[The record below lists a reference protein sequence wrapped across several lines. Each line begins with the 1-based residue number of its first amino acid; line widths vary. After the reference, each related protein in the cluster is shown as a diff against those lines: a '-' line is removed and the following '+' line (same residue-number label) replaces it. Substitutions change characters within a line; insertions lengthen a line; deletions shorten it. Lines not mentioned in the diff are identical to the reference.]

1 MERVTPGAMFA
12 AAALIGVMVL
22 PAVRLGADAP
32 RDPPGHRV
40 LAVSSRKPAPDF
52 AGASSAGARVGLV
65 GYGGHVV
72 LLDFWA
78 TWCTGCKLEIPWYID
93 FQKKYAR
100 AGLASVGVAM
110 DDEGWSVVKPYLA
123 VHPIAY
129 PVIVSTPDLATRY
142 DVTNLPVTVLI
153 DRHGRMADSHL
164 GVVDKIEWEGEI
176 RTLLA
181 EK

>member
-1 MERVTPGAMFA
+1 MERVTSGTMFA
-12 AAALIGVMVL
+12 AAALIGAMVL
-22 PAVRLGADAP
+22 PAARLRVDAAP
-32 RDPPGHRV
+32 ETPAHGL

-52 AGASSAGARVGLV
+52 AGATSAGARVGLAA
-65 GYGGHVV
+65 YRGHVV

-93 FQKKYAR
+93 FQKKYAP

-123 VHPIAY
+123 AHPIAY
-129 PVIVSTPDLATRY
+129 PVIVSTPDLAKLY
-142 DVTNLPVTVLI
+142 DVEDLPVTVLI